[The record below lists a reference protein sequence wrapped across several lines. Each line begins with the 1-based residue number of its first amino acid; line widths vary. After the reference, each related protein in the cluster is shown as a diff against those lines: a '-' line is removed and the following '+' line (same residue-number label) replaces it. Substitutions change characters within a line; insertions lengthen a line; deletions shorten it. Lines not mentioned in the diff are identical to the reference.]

1 MENNKLGA
9 VHSFETFGSADG
21 PGVRFIVFLQGC
33 ALRCQYCHN
42 ADTWEFKKGDQKAED
57 VLKKAVRYKSYW
69 KNGGG
74 ITVSGG
80 EPLWQMPFVTEL
92 FQLAKKQNI
101 STCLDTAG
109 QPFRKDPEFLKEL
122 DALLEVCD
130 LVLLDIK
137 HADSSAHEK
146 LTGKPNE
153 NILEFAAY
161 LDEKN
166 IPVWI
171 RHVTVPGVNDDEESV
186 LKLKEVL
193 SNFKNIE
200 KTEVLPYHTLGAYK
214 WKNKGLE
221 YPLEGIRSADKE
233 DVNRINKIL
242 NLK

>member
-33 ALRCQYCHN
+33 AMRCQYCHN
-42 ADTWEFKKGDQKAED
+42 ADTWEFQKGTYKAED
-57 VLKKAVRYKSYW
+57 VLKKALRYKSYW

-92 FQLAKKQNI
+92 FSLAKKQNI
-101 STCLDTAG
+101 STCLDTSG
-109 QPFRKDPEFLKEL
+109 QPFKKDPEFLKEL

-137 HADSSAHEK
+137 HADSAAHEK
-146 LTGKPNE
+146 LTGHKNE
-153 NILEFAAY
+153 NILEFASY
-161 LDEKN
+161 LDQKK

-171 RHVTVPGVNDDEESV
+171 RHVSVPGVNDDEASIV
-186 LKLKEVL
+186 QLKDVL
-193 SNFKNIE
+193 SSLHNIE

-214 WKNKGLE
+214 WKNKGLD
-221 YPLEGIRSADKE
+221 YPLEGIRSAGQE
-233 DVNRINKIL
+233 DVDRVYKIL
-242 NLK
+242 NQE